1 MVENTL
7 RIRFG
12 DHQKTSAGT
21 PFREPC
27 FAQVLG
33 HVGTGLEG
41 IEICFTLRGSAAA
54 TFPSPPSGDGI
65 TWFAAT
71 SSEGISA
78 AIPITPHFAGTVEGH
93 VTAKMIPAPHP
104 VDFTLT
110 AG

>member
-1 MVENTL
+1 M
-7 RIRFG
+7 RHGGKHAAHSIRRPSEDFRRY
-12 DHQKTSAGT
+12 

-27 FAQVLG
+27 VAQVLG
-33 HVGTGLEG
+33 HAGTGLEG

-65 TWFAAT
+65 TWFAA
-71 SSEGISA
+71 
-78 AIPITPHFAGTVEGH
+78 
-93 VTAKMIPAPHP
+93 KMIPAPHP